1 MHSVRWGLVLGFV
14 FVTTASYAAPSWVA
28 DVPLQSC
35 DGIPC
40 VDAMVGNGVQG
51 RFIIDTGDE
60 VSLVDNADANAI
72 GFGSGNLKNG
82 QIVKAAH
89 TAVVLGGAQIPSA
102 PFIALA
108 LGDYV
113 RKGTMPHSRGS
124 LTYTAFRERV
134 IQFDFVRR
142 RFRMSAPLTT
152 SVACDGHCAKL
163 DLIKF
168 GKNGPPILVGEG
180 FLADGKSVR
189 AQIDTVYTG
198 GLLIY
203 SLSMKALGFAA
214 PPSAPKESFPFTDDR
229 VDVLRGAQADVRF
242 GNLALGHVPLYF
254 PTPGVHEPDGYFEG
268 TIGLVGLAGTVM
280 TLDLHDQTI
289 ELERPATG

>member
-1 MHSVRWGLVLGFV
+1 MHSVRWGVVLGFV
-14 FVTTASYAAPSWVA
+14 FMATASYAAPGWIA

-40 VDAMVGNGVQG
+40 VDAVVGDGVQG
-51 RFIIDTGDE
+51 RFIIDTGD
-60 VSLVDNADANAI
+60 VLSLVDNADANAI
-72 GFGSGNLKNG
+72 GFGPGNLKDG

-89 TAVVLGGAQIPSA
+89 TTVTLGGAQIPSA

-124 LTYTAFRERV
+124 LTYTAFRDRV

-142 RFRMSAPLTT
+142 RFRISDVLTGST
-152 SVACDGHCAKL
+152 ACSGHCAKL

-168 GKNGPPILVGEG
+168 GKDGPPILVGEG
-180 FLADGKSVR
+180 FLADSKSVR

-203 SLSMKALGFAA
+203 SLSMKPLGLTPPLSAA
-214 PPSAPKESFPFTDDR
+214 KESFPFTDDR
-229 VDVLRGAQADVRF
+229 VDMLRGAQADVRF
-242 GNLALGHVPLYF
+242 GDLALGRVPLYF

-280 TLDLHDQTI
+280 TLDLHDHTI
-289 ELERPATG
+289 ELERPAAG